1 MLFSQIQSI
10 FVFKMTCF
18 VPFISHDFLHLYIRW
33 GGLYPPHKRASEIIF
48 AVKANA
54 NREQNLPSL
63 LEQLCRDAALLMQ
76 RRKDLPP
83 LRPFHA
89 GLLRASGVV
98 STSVW
103 SCQHTGRCFLKKCRY
118 KDTDAREIGAEWV
131 CLRAIRELEI
141 DKFLKVEGWSEIQI
155 NTMLAHLI
163 IRTVYSPSE
172 LESMRIME
180 ENGDYYLEINSPA
193 KQLRE
198 TSKNRQFKERSEEL
212 QKTKDSLT
220 KKD

>member
-1 MLFSQIQSI
+1 MRNVSYV
-10 FVFKMTCF
+10 VF
-18 VPFISHDFLHLYIRW
+18 
-33 GGLYPPHKRASEIIF
+33 
-48 AVKANA
+48 
-54 NREQNLPSL
+54 
-63 LEQLCRDAALLMQ
+63 
-76 RRKDLPP
+76 
-83 LRPFHA
+83 RPFHA

-118 KDTDAREIGAEWV
+118 KHTDAREIGAEWV
-131 CLRAIRELEI
+131 YLRAIRELEI

-163 IRTVYSPSE
+163 IRTGYSPSE

-220 KKD
+220 KKDRRNSESRAKLV